1 MARVAF
7 SPDPFLEDV
16 GGRVIFSPRPDV
28 QLMHLSHPMLQKA
41 LSSLTRRRFPGS
53 GDSVSRWSVRLGG
66 VPQGAD
72 ALVLMSVEEL
82 AVNDLRESSHH
93 WVRTVAFPVRGGALG
108 DPVPH
113 RPALELR
120 GAAATHDE
128 GHRERARDLLD
139 DVEPDLK
146 RFLREHAG
154 RLTADLRAQL
164 DLDGEQARRQED
176 ERYRSRQGEVSA
188 LIAENTLSKLER
200 EIEKLK
206 ADRQQ
211 GQLFH
216 EAESLERIDRSIE
229 ERKEEISRRTRHYE
243 EVREQLERERER
255 ILKHLL
261 PNRHAM
267 SGEAQVFPIC
277 VEVRLPGGA
286 S

>member
-1 MARVAF
+1 
-7 SPDPFLEDV
+7 
-16 GGRVIFSPRPDV
+16 
-28 QLMHLSHPMLQKA
+28 MLQKA

-72 ALVLMSVEEL
+72 ALILLSVEEL
-82 AVNDLRESSHH
+82 AVNDLRESFHH

-120 GAAATHDE
+120 GAVATHDE

-139 DVEPDLK
+139 DVDPDLR

-154 RLTADLRAQL
+154 RLTTDLRAQL

-200 EIEKLK
+200 EIERLK

-211 GQLFH
+211 GQLFE
-216 EAESLERIDRSIE
+216 EAERLERIDRSID
-229 ERKEEISRRTRHYE
+229 ERKEEIARRTRHYE
-243 EVREQLERERER
+243 EVREQLEKERER

-267 SGEAQVFPIC
+267 SGEAQVFPVC
-277 VEVRLPGGA
+277 VEVRLPGDA